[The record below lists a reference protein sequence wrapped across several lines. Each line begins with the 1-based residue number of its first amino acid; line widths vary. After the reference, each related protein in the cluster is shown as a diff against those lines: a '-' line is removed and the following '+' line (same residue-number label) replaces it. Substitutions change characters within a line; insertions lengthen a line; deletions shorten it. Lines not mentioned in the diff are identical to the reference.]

1 METLAS
7 TFQVEFTHSGQK
19 TTVDLDRLEDAVV
32 EFLELYGEPPLVD
45 PGFVEVVGPGDGSAR
60 FDRLLQ
66 AAGFG
71 RDPVGFFGELIRQ
84 LEAANDEEPPPLRL
98 NGLQIPRH
106 LALTVLR
113 ELIPEDRIHDV
124 KRVRT
129 LERLTNRLIP
139 PEDREPLQEV
149 LDRYPVRLSSHTIRQ
164 MRLSPAIAFQYGPS
178 VDELD
183 PEGLVH
189 TWVGQ
194 FHRGVVERMYRN
206 RVIFLL
212 HMACPVYCRFCF
224 RKHKEC
230 RNQKAPTQKQVT
242 LGIAYLKECPDV
254 KEVVLTGGDPFM
266 NRATMTWAIDGLARI
281 GHIETLRLAT
291 RSLSYF
297 PEFFTK
303 GDAFWITYLRRKQIE
318 LEQKGKRL
326 EVATHF
332 LHPDEISRQALD
344 VISDLVADGIP
355 VYVQTPFLGQ
365 CNDSGPPLVE
375 LFSQLRGAGA
385 EMHYIFMPC
394 SPLEGN
400 GRYQAPISRG
410 LETAAYLRAH
420 LSDRAVPQL
429 CTATA
434 IGKIDW
440 GTAGWVVEADEEDPR
455 YLWIRTPYTREY
467 FESFAPILDLS
478 RIARDNA
485 EGTLDAKFMAD
496 VGDPWWIRGPR
507 ETSAFPRSFIPR
519 DRFPEDRMWE
529 ALAHLQA
536 EADEASMAAPPIVV
550 GSPPALRRVHE
561 TRVELD
567 CLAGDEELDRALE
580 VIAGTR
586 ALTDVVLH
594 SSRDT
599 VRSLSRVTRVV
610 ERLAP
615 LYHITSVRLRSQ
627 YFRSRPEIFSE
638 GMVKR
643 LALLNRLRV
652 TNPLRLEVETLFLHP
667 SEVRNLHGR
676 VVRLLRQRGVTVYA
690 NIPLLAFIND
700 TGEAML
706 TLTSA
711 LRRQGF
717 ELNHLVLAGMPLQRE
732 WSEEHPI
739 HLGQVIDLAS
749 HLREFGSGRELP
761 AYILRTPLGE
771 VDFGLSC
778 EVLQT
783 LDSGDTLVR
792 LRTHTLDDYTA
803 MDPDFEVPPGVV
815 FGDDGY
821 PVVPV
826 RGIMA

>member
-1 METLAS
+1 MEVLAS
-7 TFQVEFTHSGQK
+7 TFQVEFTHSREQAA
-19 TTVDLDRLEDAVV
+19 VELDGLEDAVT

-45 PGFVEVVGPGDGSAR
+45 PGFHEMLGPGDGRSR
-60 FDRLLQ
+60 FHRLLE
-66 AAGFG
+66 AAGFSH
-71 RDPVGFFGELIRQ
+71 DPSGFFEAVLGQ
-84 LEAANDEEPPPLRL
+84 LEKANHQEPASLQL
-98 NGLQIPRH
+98 NGLRLPYH
-106 LALTVLR
+106 LGLTILGQVM
-113 ELIPEDRIHDV
+113 PGDRIYDV

-129 LERLTNRLIP
+129 LERLTNVQVP
-139 PEDREPLQEV
+139 PEEREPLQEV
-149 LDRYPVRLSSHTIRQ
+149 LDRYPVRLSTHTLRQ
-164 MRLSPAIAFQYGPS
+164 MRLSPAVAYQYGPA
-178 VDELD
+178 VEELD
-183 PEGLVH
+183 PEGQVH

-230 RNQKAPTQKQVT
+230 RNQRAPTQRQVS

-266 NRATMTWAIDGLARI
+266 NRATMTWAIDGL
-281 GHIETLRLAT
+281 GKLPHIETLRLAT

-297 PEFFTK
+297 PELFTR
-303 GDAFWITYLRRKQIE
+303 GDAFWLTYLRRKQIE

-332 LHPDEISRQALD
+332 LHPDEISQQALD
-344 VISDLVADGIP
+344 VISDLVSDGIP
-355 VYVQTPFLGQ
+355 VYVQTPLLGG
-365 CNDSGPPLVE
+365 CNDSGPPLAE

-394 SPLEGN
+394 SPIQGN
-400 GRYQAPISRG
+400 GRYLAPISRG

-420 LSDRAVPQL
+420 VSDRAVPHL

-440 GTAGWVVEADEEDPR
+440 GTAGWMVEKDPDDPR
-455 YLWIRTPYTREY
+455 YIWIRTPYTREY

-478 RIARDNA
+478 RVARENS
-485 EGTLDAKFMAD
+485 EGTLDARYMAE

-519 DRFPEDRMWE
+519 HRFPQEEQTE
-529 ALAHLQA
+529 ALALLQSQ
-536 EADEASMAAPPIVV
+536 ADEGSMAAPAMVAS
-550 GSPPALRRVHE
+550 GSPALRRVHE

-567 CLAGDEELDRALE
+567 CLAEDQELDRALE
-580 VIAGTR
+580 IIRNTP

-594 SSRDT
+594 SARDT
-599 VRSLSRVTRVV
+599 VRSLARVTRVAEALV
-610 ERLAP
+610 P
-615 LYHITSVRLRSQ
+615 MHHITALRLRSQ
-627 YFRSRPEIFSE
+627 HFRSRPELFSE
-638 GMVKR
+638 GMIKR
-643 LALLNRLRV
+643 AAQLNRLRV
-652 TNPLRLEVETLFLHP
+652 TNPLRLEVETLFMHS
-667 SEVRNLHGR
+667 SEIRSLHGR

-700 TGEAML
+700 TGEEML

-711 LRRQGF
+711 LRRNGF
-717 ELNHLVLAGMPLQRE
+717 ELNHLVLAGMPLQGD
-732 WSEEHPI
+732 WSREHPI

-749 HLREFGSGRELP
+749 HLRQFGSGRELP
-761 AYILRTPLGE
+761 ACIFRTPLGE
-771 VDFGLSC
+771 VDFGLTC

-792 LRTHTLDDYTA
+792 LRTHTLDDYRA
-803 MDPDFEVPPGVV
+803 MDPDFEPPAGVV
-815 FGDDGY
+815 FGEDGF

-826 RGIMA
+826 GGIRA